1 MAFRGTRPGG
11 RTSTTAARNARSP
24 LGWLDRARTAQ
35 RAPQIAARRAAQST
49 ADELR
54 RRLEADAGGLSA
66 AEAARRGGRYGPNE
80 PVSTSRDGVWSS
92 LIAQASNPLVLILL
106 AAAAVSGYLR
116 DLVGASLIALMV
128 ALGILLNTAIGARS
142 QRAAARLRER
152 VTPSATAL
160 RDGAWIDVPR
170 SSLVPGDTIRL
181 CAGDRVP
188 ADARIVSGRVHVQ
201 QAALTGES
209 MPAEKRAVDGASG
222 CTHDANAP
230 QLVFLGTS
238 VVAGSAEA
246 LVFAT
251 GRATAFGDVADALTQ
266 RPPPTEFELGLAAFA
281 RMIMQTVLFLLLF
294 VLLVTLA
301 LGRPPLQSL
310 MFALALAVGLTPE
323 FMPVITTVTLARGA
337 VRMASRNVIVK
348 HLAAIEDFGSMTV
361 LLSDKTGTLTTGEMS
376 VVAST
381 DPFGRAS
388 DATIRLAAVN
398 SLFETGIRSALDAAL
413 LRDPRCAPAGHRK
426 VDEVPFDFERRRS
439 SVIVESAG
447 ERVIVVKG
455 APEAVVLQ
463 CSRIDDDAR
472 DRALDDESR
481 ARCTRAYESFGER
494 GERVLAVARRRVEVQ
509 ERYSPAD
516 ETGLVLVGF
525 VAFADPLVEGVAES
539 LRSLAADGVVVKIL
553 TGDNASVA
561 RSVCTQAGIDVASA
575 ASGDALDDTSDVA
588 LGPLAE
594 HANLFTR
601 VSPAQKLRIVLAL
614 KARGHVVGFLGDGV
628 NDAPSLHAADVG
640 ISVMNA
646 VDVARD
652 AADIVLGSRDLAL
665 LHEGVLQGRQAF
677 ANVMKYLMM
686 ETSSNFGNMLSMAA
700 AAAFL
705 PFLPML
711 PTQILL
717 NNLLYDLSQTMI
729 PSDHVDADQIRRP
742 RRWNVAAIRR
752 FMFVIG
758 PVSTLYDFLTFFAL
772 LHWLHAGEA
781 LFHTGWFV
789 ESLATQTFVLFVIRT
804 QRNPLRSLPSLPL
817 AAAAFA
823 VVAVALLLPLSPLAD
838 DLGFVPLPAAYYAF
852 LAGATATYLGLVEGA
867 KRLLAHFPD
876 PMPA

>member
-1 MAFRGTRPGG
+1 MRADLSRWR
-11 RTSTTAARNARSP
+11 
-24 LGWLDRARTAQ
+24 RARGD
-35 RAPQIAARRAAQST
+35 ARRAAQVTAREAAST
-49 ADELR
+49 TAEELH
-54 RRLEADAGGLSA
+54 RRLEAEVGGLGA
-66 AEAARRGGRYGPNE
+66 AEAARRRDRYGANE
-80 PVSTSRDGVWSS
+80 PVSMSS
-92 LIAQASNPLVLILL
+92 GGAWRSLLEQAGNPLVLMLL
-106 AAAAVSGYLR
+106 AAAVVSGFLR

-128 ALGILLNTAIGARS
+128 VLSILLNTVIGARS

-152 VTPSATAL
+152 VTPSAMAL

-170 SSLVPGDTIRL
+170 STLVPGDRIRL

-188 ADARIVSGRVHVQ
+188 ADARVVAGRVHVQ

-209 MPAEKRAVDGASG
+209 VPAEKYPADGASNAA
-222 CTHDANAP
+222 HDANAP

-251 GRATAFGDVADALTQ
+251 GRATAFGDVAEALTQ
-266 RPPPTEFELGLAAFA
+266 RPPPTEFEQGLATFA
-281 RMIMQTVLFLLLF
+281 RMIMRTVLLLLLF
-294 VLLVTLA
+294 VLLATLA

-310 MFALALAVGLTPE
+310 LFALALAVGLTPE

-337 VRMASRNVIVK
+337 VRMAARNVIVK

-361 LLSDKTGTLTTGEMS
+361 LLSDKTGTLTTGDLS

-381 DPFGRAS
+381 DPFGQPS
-388 DATIRLAAVN
+388 DAAIRLAAIN
-398 SLFETGIRSALDAAL
+398 SRFETGIRSPLDAAL
-413 LRDPRCAPAGHRK
+413 LRDPRCASAGHRK

-439 SVIVESAG
+439 SVVVESDG
-447 ERVIVVKG
+447 DRVIVVKG
-455 APEAVVLQ
+455 APEAILPW
-463 CSRIDDDAR
+463 CSRIADDALER
-472 DRALDDESR
+472 TFDDAAR
-481 ARCTRAYESFGER
+481 ARCARAYEAFGEQ
-494 GERVLAVARRRVEVQ
+494 GQRVLAAARRRVDVQ
-509 ERYSPAD
+509 DRYSAAD
-516 ETGLVLVGF
+516 ECDLVLVGF
-525 VAFADPLVEGVAES
+525 VAFADPLVDGVAAS
-539 LRSLAADGVVVKIL
+539 LRSLAADGIVVKIL

-561 RSVCTQAGIDVASA
+561 RSVCAQAGIDVADA
-575 ASGDALDDTSDVA
+575 ADGDVVDDASDVA
-588 LGPLAE
+588 LGLLAE
-594 HANLFTR
+594 RASLFAR

-665 LHEGVLQGRQAF
+665 LHEGVLQGRRAF

-729 PSDHVDADQIRRP
+729 PSDHVDADQIRGP
-742 RRWNVAAIRR
+742 QRWNVAAIRR
-752 FMFVIG
+752 FMFLIG

-772 LHWLHAGEA
+772 LHWLRAGEA

-804 QRNPLRSLPSLPL
+804 RHNPLRSLPSLPL

-823 VVAVALLLPLSPLAD
+823 VVAVALLLPLSPFAD
-838 DLGFVPLPAAYYAF
+838 DLGFVPLPAPFYAF
-852 LAGATATYLGLVEGA
+852 LAGATATYLALVQWA
-867 KRLLAHFPD
+867 KQILSRFPD
-876 PMPA
+876 PAPS